1 MAISSQAIRLPILIS
16 MKNVFFCTNNC
27 NKRYIMTTCTKLE
40 KVLERLEK
48 NPFFEKYANK
58 IAKFQQ
64 TSPDEFLQRVENEEK
79 KIQGRKGIIT
89 YIIFCT
95 YLIFV
100 IINLSNENRYTF
112 FNYIYMLFVYYYLNI
127 ENIKI

>member
-1 MAISSQAIRLPILIS
+1 
-16 MKNVFFCTNNC
+16 
-27 NKRYIMTTCTKLE
+27 MTTCTKLE

-89 YIIFCT
+89 YIIFCK

-100 IINLSNENRYTF
+100 IINVSNENLYTF
-112 FNYIYMLFVYYYLNI
+112 FIIYVCYLFI
-127 ENIKI
+127 II